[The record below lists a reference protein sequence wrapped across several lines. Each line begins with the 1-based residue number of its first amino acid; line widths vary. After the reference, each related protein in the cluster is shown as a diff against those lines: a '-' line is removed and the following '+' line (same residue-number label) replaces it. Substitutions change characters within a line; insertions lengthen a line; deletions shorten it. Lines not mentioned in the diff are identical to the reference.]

1 MILRGV
7 GAISLA
13 KILGLLYGALGLI
26 VGFIFT
32 TVSLAGL
39 ALTDAGGFEGVMAG
53 LFGIGGVILMPVF
66 YGAMGFVMGLI
77 TAGLFNLVAPIVGG
91 LELRLDSTAP
101 TSPAGRPEYPQTG
114 YRP

>member
-13 KILGLLYGALGLI
+13 KILGLLYAVLGLI

-39 ALTDAGGFEGVMAG
+39 AFADAGGLEGIVAG
-53 LFGIGGVILMPVF
+53 LFGIGAVVLLPVF

-77 TAGLFNLVAPIVGG
+77 TAGLFNLAAPIVGG
-91 LELRLDSTAP
+91 LELQVDSVT
-101 TSPAGRPEYPQTG
+101 PAVRPGYPQTQ
-114 YRP
+114 R